1 MNKRLSRTLSGLLG
15 LLALVLGG
23 CAAPQ
28 TPINYYSLSG
38 SMPAA
43 IKPGPQRF
51 AVQIGPV
58 TLPDLLK
65 RSQLVLGVAEQPYR
79 LSDQHRWAGE
89 LDREF
94 ARALG
99 EQLAAQLGTEQ
110 IALFPADGHLSL
122 TDQVLLD
129 ILTLDGTLGKE
140 AVLVV
145 RWTVVDPAT
154 KAARLTRRSICTT
167 TPSDGGHGAWVAAQR
182 TNIGKLAAEIAV
194 GLKTLP

>member
-1 MNKRLSRTLSGLLG
+1 MNKQQTLSLLTFCGLIVVL
-15 LLALVLGG
+15 LGG
-23 CAAPQ
+23 CASTSP
-28 TPINYYSLSG
+28 PIAYYSLSG
-38 SMPAA
+38 SQPAPV
-43 IKPGPQRF
+43 KPDQRHF

-65 RSQLVLGVAEQPYR
+65 RSQIVLGAPEQPYR

-99 EQLAAQLGTEQ
+99 EQVAAQLGTEQ
-110 IALFPADGHLSL
+110 IALFPADGHLQL

-129 ILTLDGTLGKE
+129 ILSLEGSLGKE
-140 AVLVV
+140 AVLIV

-154 KAARLTRRSICTT
+154 KAARLTRRSSCITV
-167 TPSDGGHGAWVAAQR
+167 PGDGSHGAWVAAQR
-182 TNIGKLAAEIAV
+182 ANIGKLGAEVASV
-194 GLKTLP
+194 LKALH

>member
-1 MNKRLSRTLSGLLG
+1 MNKKNARFLAGLWCLMNLTL
-15 LLALVLGG
+15 VG
-23 CAAPQ
+23 CAASTP
-28 TPINYYSLSG
+28 PINYYSLSG
-38 SMPAA
+38 AKAA
-43 IKPGPQRF
+43 AVKPGQQRF
-51 AVQIGPV
+51 ALQIGPV

-65 RSQLVLGVAEQPYR
+65 RSQIVLGVAEEPHR

-110 IALFPADGHLSL
+110 IALFPADGHLQL

-129 ILTLDGTLGKE
+129 ILSLEGSLGKE

-145 RWTVVDPAT
+145 RWTLVDPAS
-154 KAARLTRRSICTT
+154 KAARLTRRSTCTT
-167 TPSDGGHGAWVAAQR
+167 TPTDGSYDAWVAAQR
-182 TNIGKLAAEIAV
+182 VNIGKLGAEVATAMRN
-194 GLKTLP
+194 LR